1 MIKLFDRK
9 FEYHALAIFPNFVYW
24 LLPDY
29 YTNWMAP
36 PPGVS
41 SQVWLAVISE
51 VLGNFLD
58 IRVASRGLFLSKALW
73 LCHERNSD
81 NTGDSPTLNDLYH
94 FIRNINYP
102 LMSHMARHKETIM
115 NRLEGLF
122 AVFGDQICSP
132 RRMDWDKY
140 MSTDWAISLDG
151 IPSDY
156 QNLFITVEIA
166 KIMMYRMTNNARSKN
181 LKDLIVFDEASSM
194 FKKWYESR
202 EGTYLL
208 TDYLAKAREFGI
220 GFIIGTQSV
229 SNMADSVLANTATK
243 ILIGGA
249 GLGADYDTFADATGL
264 TPEQKEYLKQKTIPG
279 FACVK
284 DPRYSYPF
292 TIRVAQIVE

>member
-73 LCHERNSD
+73 LCHERDSD
-81 NTGDSPTLNDLYH
+81 NTGVYPTLKDVYH
-94 FIRNINYP
+94 VLRATNYP
-102 LMSHMARHKETIM
+102 LMSHYARHKETIM
-115 NRLEGLF
+115 NRLEGIF
-122 AVFGDQICSP
+122 AVFGDNICSP
-132 RRMDWDKY
+132 RRMDWNSY
-140 MSTDWAISLDG
+140 MNTDWGISIDG

-166 KIMMYRMTNNARSKN
+166 KIMIYRMSSNLRSKN
-181 LKDLIVFDEASSM
+181 LVDLIVFDEASTM
-194 FKKWYESR
+194 FKKCYESR

-229 SNMADSVLANTATK
+229 SNMADSVMANTAIK

-249 GLGADYDTFADATGL
+249 GLGADYDTFASATGL
-264 TPEQKEYLKQKTIPG
+264 TIEQKDYLKQKPLPG
-279 FACVK
+279 FASVK
-284 DPRYSYPF
+284 DPRYQFPF
-292 TIRVAQIVE
+292 TIKVPQIAE